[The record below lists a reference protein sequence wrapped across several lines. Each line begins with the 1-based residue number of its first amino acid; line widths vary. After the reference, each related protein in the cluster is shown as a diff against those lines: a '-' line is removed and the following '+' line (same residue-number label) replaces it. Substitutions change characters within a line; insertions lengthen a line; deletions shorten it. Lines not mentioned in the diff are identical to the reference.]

1 MNEVTVTGDRRMT
14 IREVAEIFGVQEQLI
29 RKHARELYPDLMQN
43 GVTTYLNEEQITT
56 IKQKMRPV
64 TLVTAA
70 ITDLEAAEMLLKS
83 AEHFKVRF
91 EQEHEAR
98 IEAENKLAIAEP
110 KAAFT
115 DLAMQSA
122 NTLSMNYAA
131 KVLKLGYGNITLFKK
146 LREMDVLMD
155 DNTPRQEY
163 ITRGYFVVDEIPIQ
177 IGDRVWIKPVTKVT
191 QKGMIWLSRM
201 LRKQE
206 VAA

>member
-1 MNEVTVTGDRRMT
+1 
-14 IREVAEIFGVQEQLI
+14 
-29 RKHARELYPDLMQN
+29 
-43 GVTTYLNEEQITT
+43 
-56 IKQKMRPV
+56 
-64 TLVTAA
+64 
-70 ITDLEAAEMLLKS
+70 MLLKS